1 MLDQEPLTPIQ
12 GSHAGPVKSF
22 SLTPLQLTT
31 KATMNYDVEMNN
43 DPNRLYLY
51 GISRKDLPI
60 HQQAIQAAH
69 AQFEYLRANH
79 SSIKE
84 HPNFVWLAVE
94 DKRELLNLTASLKA
108 FDVKVLAWSDD
119 DYEGY
124 EVSAISCLLVD
135 SERHLLRDI
144 ELWNCGQFSEP
155 AVETPAEGKF
165 IEVGVD

>member
-1 MLDQEPLTPIQ
+1 
-12 GSHAGPVKSF
+12 
-22 SLTPLQLTT
+22 
-31 KATMNYDVEMNN
+31 MNYDVEMNN

-108 FDVKVLAWSDD
+108 FD